1 MKKRYAY
8 LFSFSFLFISALGF
22 AKEPVNLQVYK
33 QSLIQYHDSGQY
45 DNDLNSVANDA
56 LTYLKARTDKPSWGD
71 KKPAIVLDIDETA
84 LSNYNDALQL
94 GFGGTLVD
102 IQKAEDK
109 GTDAVITPTLKLF
122 NFAKSHH
129 IAVIFLTGRTEA
141 ERDIT
146 TKNLRVAGYQNWDQL
161 ILRGKG
167 QEKLPATTYKTA
179 ARKALMTEGYD
190 ILLSMG
196 DQQSDLAGG
205 YADKTFKLPNPYY
218 FIP

>member
-1 MKKRYAY
+1 MKKCCAN
-8 LFSFSFLFISALGF
+8 LLSVSFLFISALGF

-33 QSLIQYHDSGQY
+33 QTLIQYHDSGEY
-45 DNDLNSVANDA
+45 DKDLNAVTNEAMA
-56 LTYLKARTDKPSWGD
+56 YLKLRAEKPSWGN
-71 KKPAIVLDIDETA
+71 KIPAIVLDIDETA
-84 LSNYNDALQL
+84 LSNYTDALQL
-94 GFGGTLVD
+94 GFGGTLAD

-109 GTDAVITPTLKLF
+109 GTDSVIAPTLKLF
-122 NFAKSHH
+122 QFAKAHH
-129 IAVIFLTGRTEA
+129 IAVIFLTGRSEA

-146 TKNLRVAGYQNWDQL
+146 SKNLRLAGYENWDKL

-196 DQQSDLAGG
+196 DQQSDLTGG